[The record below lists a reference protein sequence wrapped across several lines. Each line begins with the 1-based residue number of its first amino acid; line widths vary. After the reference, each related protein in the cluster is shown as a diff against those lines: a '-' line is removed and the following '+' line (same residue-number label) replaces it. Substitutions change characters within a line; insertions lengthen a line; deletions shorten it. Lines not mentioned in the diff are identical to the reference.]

1 MKEKQQRDKRKIEC
15 RMKYLNK
22 ERTKEYKWKRQKKN
36 NEKKERKIRN
46 IDTKEINK

>member
-22 ERTKEYKWKRQKKN
+22 ERTKKSIRGKDRKRITKR
-36 NEKKERKIRN
+36 KKEK
-46 IDTKEINK
+46 